1 MNYYLVIPARYK
13 SKRLPGKPLLDI
25 CGLPM
30 IIRTYRQCAK
40 VIPKSKILVATDD
53 QRIKNVCQKENIKV
67 VMTSKNC
74 LTGTDRIAEVAKKF
88 KAKFYLNVQ
97 GDEPICNT
105 SDLRKLFKYAKK
117 NPNKIINGYTKITN
131 KKDFYSGHIPKV
143 VFRKDGRLLYQSR
156 APIPTTKQKEYIYAW
171 KQVCIYSLPYKS
183 LKTFSSNRIKTP
195 LESLEDCE
203 LLRFLELGHEIK
215 MIKMSNKS
223 ISVDTKESLNLVRK
237 IIKKQKNNKK
247 SV

>member
-1 MNYYLVIPARYK
+1 MNYYLIIPARYN

-25 CGLPM
+25 CGIPM
-30 IIRTYRQCAK
+30 IVRTYRQCAK
-40 VIPKSKILVATDD
+40 VVQKSKILVATDD
-53 QRIKNVCQKENIKV
+53 ERIKNVCQKENIKV
-67 VMTSKNC
+67 IMTSQNC

-105 SDLRKLFKYAKK
+105 SDIRKLLRFAKK
-117 NPNKIINGYTKITN
+117 SPNKIINGYTKITN
-131 KKDFYSGHIPKV
+131 RKDFYSGHIPKV

-156 APIPTTKQKEYIYAW
+156 APIPTTKQKEFVYAW

-183 LKTFSSNRIKTP
+183 LNAFSSNKKTQ
-195 LESLEDCE
+195 LENLEDCE

-237 IIKKQKNNKK
+237 MIKKNIR
-247 SV
+247 